1 MLESPG
7 MAKRSPSKAVRDYLR
22 DLGRRGGEAAAGA
35 GAKVRF
41 AKMTAEERRALAKK
55 AARARWA
62 KKKA

>member
-1 MLESPG
+1 
-7 MAKRSPSKAVRDYLR
+7 MARRSPPKAVRDYLR

-55 AARARWA
+55 AAQARWA
-62 KKKA
+62 KKRSPKKS